1 MISYGPR
8 MATAYAPTG
17 LLSVRGEGV
26 ECVLT
31 PAAEAV
37 RSLGDLALNRMG
49 AWIWERL
56 DGATTGDALVQAL
69 MAEFD
74 LERGRA
80 ERDYRAL
87 IARLLELGAVSPA
100 SSLGLVRRSC

>member
-1 MISYGPR
+1 MPYVPR
-8 MATAYAPTG
+8 LGAAYAPTG

-26 ECVLT
+26 ECILT
-31 PAAEAV
+31 PAADVIPE
-37 RSLGDLALNRMG
+37 LGELALNRMG

-56 DGATTGDALVQAL
+56 DGATTGDALIQAL
-69 MAEFD
+69 MVEFD

-87 IARLLELGAVSPA
+87 IGRLLELGPVSPA
-100 SSLGLVRRSC
+100 TSLGLVRRSC